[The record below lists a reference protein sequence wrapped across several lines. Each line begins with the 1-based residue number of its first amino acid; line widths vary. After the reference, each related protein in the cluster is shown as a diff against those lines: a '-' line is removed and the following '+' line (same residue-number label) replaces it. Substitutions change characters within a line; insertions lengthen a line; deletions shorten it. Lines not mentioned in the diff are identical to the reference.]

1 MVHIKTED
9 QVKLMQEAALLV
21 SKTLTQVA
29 TILKPGMST
38 LDVDQFCMQF
48 VKDHNA
54 TLSFYNYHGYP
65 HNICASVNDVVV
77 HGFPNKTPLKE
88 GDIVSIDLGVVLNGW
103 HGDHAHTFI

>member
-38 LDVDQFCMQF
+38 LDVDQFCMQV

-65 HNICASVNDVVV
+65 H
-77 HGFPNKTPLKE
+77 H
-88 GDIVSIDLGVVLNGW
+88 
-103 HGDHAHTFI
+103 